1 MKIHNIVYVSKYGY
15 TKKYAEILANKL
27 GVCAY
32 SLKEAKK
39 NIKKGEPIIFLSGLN
54 NNRLNELKK
63 VQKKYDIT
71 SILAVGMSFIRPTL
85 PELVRIVN
93 GFPEDFPL
101 FYAQGGLDPNKI
113 SKLERFFLQVSLAPY
128 NQITEPTEEDR
139 MTVDMLGNAADYVSE
154 DKLYEYYA
162 YLLDDPSYLELIPRK
177 ETNPSLEEENEEQEK
192 EEDALQ

>member
-32 SLKEAKK
+32 NLKEAKK
-39 NIKKGEPIIFLSGLN
+39 NIKKEEPIIFLSGLN

-63 VQKKYDIT
+63 VQKRYDIK
-71 SILAVGMSFIRPTL
+71 SVLAVGMSFIRPTL

-93 GFPEDFPL
+93 GFPEGFPL

-113 SKLERFFLQVSLAPY
+113 SKLERFLLQVSLAQY
-128 NQITEPTEEDR
+128 SQITDPTEEDR

-162 YLLDDPSYLELIPRK
+162 YLFDDPTYLDLIPKNEEVNDIIEEK
-177 ETNPSLEEENEEQEK
+177 EIKDEENT
-192 EEDALQ
+192 LQ